1 MKKNDNHLLKS
12 VSIVLLSLV
21 AFLLIIAIFV
31 KFDEY
36 EKRSFKINTVFEGDS
51 TVQLTNKLP
60 ISDSIGKNYDGTG
73 MEKDIESYKS
83 FSISN
88 PNNKR
93 IDYDIYLTK
102 SVNEISDIRSSYI
115 KLYLTDDKNVPV
127 AGFDSKVIKSYYEL
141 YSLNGKPASQLLYSG
156 SLAKNA
162 TDKFILRSWVADTYI
177 ISKNVEDFNFDIE
190 VRIK

>member
-127 AGFDSKVIKSYYEL
+127 TGFDSKVIKSY
-141 YSLNGKPASQLLYSG
+141 
-156 SLAKNA
+156 
-162 TDKFILRSWVADTYI
+162 
-177 ISKNVEDFNFDIE
+177 
-190 VRIK
+190 